1 MRTQYAANR
10 DAIDALGVVRWTARA
25 GTWAIESIDPGVVRM
40 LGYASDAW
48 RAEGFWLDRTHNRD
62 RRRLRSFLDHSQEV
76 RPDRGAFCEYRIYD
90 AGGSVRWLRTSVLRA
105 DDDGRTVT
113 GAHLDVTDE
122 HRVLEALGLTTR
134 HLREALG
141 LGEVAGKHPIAS
153 QPERARASGPHYTR
167 SAERTYRTVW
177 DALPASAG
185 VLDRDGVVIEVNHAW
200 VKLARRFGRDDAF
213 LGASYLDVARQ
224 VGEWG
229 NARASEAADGIRR
242 VLLGVDESFSI
253 DYSWSVPGESAE
265 RWFRVRAVRL
275 EPAPLGALVM
285 QEEITDHA
293 AAESL
298 TRRLDD
304 LTHMQRLATL
314 GELATTIAHDLNQP
328 LTVIMTAASTISR
341 LARNRPGDEELEPI
355 ARDIL
360 DAASRAADVM
370 RQTRGIVRRDDAAV
384 EPIQVNDIVSE
395 VARLLKSDA
404 IIRQVVI
411 DLELDPAAGSVAGG
425 RAQLEQVL
433 MNLLLNAIEAVSEQP
448 SGRRNVRV
456 TTRRVSPSEVEIRVH
471 DSGVGI
477 PEPLR
482 DRVFE
487 PFVTTKR
494 QGTGLGLAIVRAI
507 VQAHGG
513 QVRLETPQERGAAFR
528 VTLPA
533 C

>member
-1 MRTQYAANR
+1 
-10 DAIDALGVVRWTARA
+10 
-25 GTWAIESIDPGVVRM
+25 
-40 LGYASDAW
+40 
-48 RAEGFWLDRTHNRD
+48 
-62 RRRLRSFLDHSQEV
+62 
-76 RPDRGAFCEYRIYD
+76 FCEYRIYD

-105 DDDGRTVT
+105 DEEGRTMT

-141 LGEVAGKHPIAS
+141 IGEVAGK
-153 QPERARASGPHYTR
+153 QPVANRAESGRAAGSGWHSVR
-167 SAERTYRTVW
+167 STERTYRAVW
-177 DALPASAG
+177 DALPASSG
-185 VLDRDGVVIEVNHAW
+185 VLDRDGVVIEVNHGW

-213 LGASYLDVARQ
+213 LGASYVDVARQ

-229 NARASEAADGIRR
+229 NARSAEAADGIRL
-242 VLLGVDESFSI
+242 VLLGVDDNFSI
-253 DYSWSVPGESAE
+253 DYSWSVPGVADE
-265 RWFRVRAVRL
+265 RWFRVRAVHL
-275 EPAPLGALVM
+275 DPPPLGALVM
-285 QEEITDHA
+285 HEEITDHA

-341 LARNRPGDEELEPI
+341 LARNRPGDEELELI

-360 DAASRAADVM
+360 DAAARAADVM
-370 RQTRGIVRRDDAAV
+370 RQTRGIVRRDDAVV
-384 EPIQVNDIVSE
+384 EPIPVNDIVSE

-411 DLELDPAAGSVAGG
+411 DLELDPGAGSVAGG
-425 RAQLEQVL
+425 RAHLEQVL

-448 SGRRNVRV
+448 PGRRNVRV
-456 TTRRVSPSEVEIRVH
+456 TTRRVSNSEVEIRVH

>member
-1 MRTQYAANR
+1 
-10 DAIDALGVVRWTARA
+10 
-25 GTWAIESIDPGVVRM
+25 M

-48 RAEGFWLDRTHNRD
+48 RADGFWLDRTHNRD
-62 RRRLRSFLDHSQEV
+62 RRRLRTFLDRAHEV
-76 RPDRGAFCEYRIYD
+76 RPDREAFCEYRIYD
-90 AGGSVRWLRTSVLRA
+90 VGGSVRWLRTSVLRA
-105 DDDGRTVT
+105 DEEGRTVT

-122 HRVLEALGLTTR
+122 HRALEALGLTTR
-134 HLREALG
+134 QLREARG
-141 LGEVAGKHPIAS
+141 LGEVAGRPPSTSHGA
-153 QPERARASGPHYTR
+153 ARGAGVGGAAGGGMHSLR
-167 SAERTYRTVW
+167 STERTYRAVW
-177 DALPASAG
+177 DALPASCG
-185 VLDRDGVVIEVNHAW
+185 VLDRDGVVIEVNHGW
-200 VKLARRFGRDDAF
+200 VKLSRRFGRDDAF
-213 LGASYLDVARQ
+213 LGASYVDVAKRSA
-224 VGEWG
+224 EWG
-229 NARASEAADGIRR
+229 NARAGEAAEGIRR
-242 VLLGVDESFSI
+242 VLAGIDESCSV
-253 DYSWSVPGESAE
+253 DYGWSVPGESDE
-265 RWFRVRAVRL
+265 RWFRVRAIRL
-275 EPAPLGALVM
+275 EPPPLGALVM
-285 QEEITDHA
+285 HEEITDHA

-341 LARNRPGDEELEPI
+341 LARSRPGDEELEPI

-360 DAASRAADVM
+360 DAAARAADVM

-384 EPIQVNDIVSE
+384 EAISVNDIVSE

-404 IIRQVVI
+404 IIRQVEI
-411 DLELDPAAGSVAGG
+411 ELQLDPTAGSVAGG

-456 TTRRVSPSEVEIRVH
+456 TTRRVGPSEVEIRVH
-471 DSGVGI
+471 DTGIGI